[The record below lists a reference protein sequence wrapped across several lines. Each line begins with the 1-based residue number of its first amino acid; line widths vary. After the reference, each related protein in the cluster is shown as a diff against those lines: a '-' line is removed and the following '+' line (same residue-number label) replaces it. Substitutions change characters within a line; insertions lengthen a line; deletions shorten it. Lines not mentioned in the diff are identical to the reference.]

1 MYFLLAE
8 GTTQTVETV
17 FCVLVASWNIFVVS
31 RRRIDISYSDG
42 VPPLAVD

>member
-1 MYFLLAE
+1 MYFLLTE
-8 GTTQTVETV
+8 GTTETVETV
-17 FCVLVASWNIFVVS
+17 FCVLVASWNIFVVP